1 MALGRKVNEHSDAPY
16 KYKLDKTSS
25 FMMQESYKAIRT
37 NLQFAMAGNGKKA
50 FIISSSFPAEGKSI
64 TCSNI
69 AITLAQTANR
79 VLVIDAD
86 LRKPTQHKIFRVDNS
101 HGLSTILVGF
111 DKLGEAI
118 HKDVDKNLDLI
129 TSGPIPPNPSEL
141 LGSNRMDVL
150 LDKLNEF
157 YDYIVIDT
165 PPINVVTDAVVLAPK
180 TAGVA
185 LVSRQKV
192 TTYDEI
198 KKALDAIEI
207 AKVKVLGIIV
217 NDVNVKRNNKYYDYE

>member
-1 MALGRKVNEHSDAPY
+1 MALGRRTNEHSDAPH
-16 KYKLDKTSS
+16 KYKLDDKSS
-25 FMMQESYKAIRT
+25 FVMQESYKTIRT
-37 NLQFAMAGNGKKA
+37 NLQFALAGSKNKS

-64 TCSNI
+64 TCANI
-69 AITLAQTANR
+69 AITLAQNANR
-79 VLVIDAD
+79 VLIIDAD

-165 PPINVVTDAVVLAPK
+165 PPINVVTDAIVLAPK

-198 KKALDAIEI
+198 KKALDAIEF

-217 NDVNVKRNNKYYDYE
+217 NDINVKRNNKYYDYE